1 MKDNKSPAK
10 QADQAVAAKAAS
22 SDPFPDVA
30 LMAGPIGCVAI
41 MLGLSTF
48 VNFLYYSCSQH
59 HCSELDAFNALRALP
74 LVDALKLLFPAPTY
88 LGVSSIIYEHLYLFR
103 LIILLYYLSEISIAF
118 NE

>member
-1 MKDNKSPAK
+1 MKDTKSPAK

-30 LMAGPIGCVAI
+30 LMAGPIGCLAI

-59 HCSELDAFNALRALP
+59 HCAELDAFNALRALP
-74 LVDALKLLFPAPTY
+74 LVDALKVLFPAPTY
-88 LGVSSIIYEHLYLFR
+88 LGVSGVSDTRAYI
-103 LIILLYYLSEISIAF
+103 
-118 NE
+118 